1 MPQIKSGEIP
11 QTRLEEMIS
20 KYLAGDLTYT
30 DRTVEIRELQEKVYD
45 MLDALEERKGNR
57 QRVVVEQS
65 CFYGKTLEEI
75 SEMLNLSHTRVGQIK
90 EKALS
95 YLSWIA
101 TREGLDN
108 YLD

>member
-57 QRVVVEQS
+57 
-65 CFYGKTLEEI
+65 
-75 SEMLNLSHTRVGQIK
+75 
-90 EKALS
+90 
-95 YLSWIA
+95 
-101 TREGLDN
+101 
-108 YLD
+108 